1 MPEQNETSE
10 IIYNWNCNT
19 VDVYPTQGEFNNII
33 YRVHYIVRGGID
45 YSTNAITA
53 TKIGTVIL
61 NTNNV
66 TNFIPFNELTSEQ
79 TIAWTK
85 ATLGEVEVLAIE
97 TYIANQIELLRNPV
111 SITMVVPDPPHEAP
125 ILPIIPAID

>member
-45 YSTNAITA
+45 YSTNAKTV
-53 TKIGTVIL
+53 TRTGTQVL
-61 NTNNV
+61 NTESV

-85 ATLGEVEVLAIE
+85 SAMGAEMVLAIE
-97 TYIANQIELLRNPV
+97 TDIANQIELLRNPV

-125 ILPIIPAID
+125 IMNL